1 MAVIEPVEARTF
13 AAAWIE
19 AWNAHDIER
28 VLSHYAEGVEFHSPF
43 VARVAGESSGG
54 LKGKG
59 ALREYWTKALA
70 MLPSL
75 HFELIDVFAGADC
88 LTIHY
93 QGHRGKAAETFVFDA
108 TGKVVFATACYS

>member
-59 ALREYWTKALA
+59 ALR
-70 MLPSL
+70 S
-75 HFELIDVFAGADC
+75 
-88 LTIHY
+88 
-93 QGHRGKAAETFVFDA
+93 
-108 TGKVVFATACYS
+108 TGRKRWPCCPAFISN